1 MIDYSGRSQ
10 ATTTTPDPTA
20 SGASVLGRAHA
31 EAGGGAGNEGEN
43 EGENAS
49 GGGGGPEP
57 VLRGTWKKAWVLEQ
71 VRRADFEKRLQA
83 NEAWWPAALAVM
95 GEAQGQ
101 NHLLVRSLQQRL
113 RLEKTM
119 AEGLGDIALA
129 AGLTPAAAAEATRT
143 AADDHRSA
151 SWASSSSSSSSTVA
165 DLDDSS
171 SSSSSSSSSKKK
183 KKEKK
188 DAQQRE
194 ELLKAHMAA
203 MAATAAATADLTPGR
218 VLALLGADAAS
229 EALRRNRA
237 AAASHA
243 ALLEDRLRPMVSY
256 LKKFFKL
263 VCVR

>member
-1 MIDYSGRSQ
+1 MRRVDGAVLNCATSPSSGG
-10 ATTTTPDPTA
+10 ATVLNVVFDTA
-20 SGASVLGRAHA
+20 SKKYLPSS
-31 EAGGGAGNEGEN
+31 EN

-151 SWASSSSSSSSTVA
+151 SWASSSSSSSSSSTVA
-165 DLDDSS
+165 DLDDS

-256 LKKFFKL
+256 LKKFFSS
-263 VCVR
+263 